1 MPEQLKSFRIQDALS
16 SCCANEH
23 LNPETMEEI
32 GCDRQLVFSALSS
45 WFGRDG
51 KADSHLEEFNQMVRD
66 RLAPIILQT
75 VGGDA
80 LPLKYT
86 WYMVGICEVPFLSPV
101 LTKIAHPPENMSGYL
116 AVIWAMRLLS
126 EVFFLSLL
134 GIFATR
140 LNLKL
145 CKLGQRWTPYVS
157 KICLSIV
164 LSQVAILAVTIFWT
178 GFASC
183 VRNTAEDNLL
193 PILPVSLLI
202 ACLCALFCSQ
212 GSPRGA
218 HVAHVEAYGEG
229 TQRMGK
235 CVRPQVLARTLGGA
249 TLGLP
254 GAEELLQQLGDYSA
268 KVANLEK
275 TSPLERQRTLVA
287 LSRLASALDRRSPR
301 LFEALEAAGVVT
313 RVHFQAPAE
322 KCWSIWKSN
331 MQQTLMM
338 NDCLYRAKGHTKW
351 LFPSLDVDEYLN
363 LRVVPDASQQS
374 QNIASFLDEQVEK
387 YMPGQKV
394 KAISFTKFRFARA
407 SPGFLEISSMHRA
420 FEPESEWSKYAV
432 QTSSVQEV
440 GIHQVLWGEG
450 TNVSVS
456 VQEGSVNHYRHP
468 NLPETKR
475 KEFAHVLDELL
486 LGQVSQ
492 VEDALQQR
500 FGSEWRGVLDNAS
513 KAEEPA
519 LLSQSTLVAFLRRS
533 SPRALPRSFLSYLQL
548 AATTCDDAGRLRN
561 VVNAQLKELLW
572 IGADGRA
579 LLWTLPA
586 EELASL
592 VGSLAKLLGD
602 PESLAPR
609 SRARLRRG
617 LRSLQCD
624 QTGAAL
630 PRGWQRPLEASS
642 GGPPSASDLRT
653 CGRPVERHVG
663 TGGRTGPRLGRCFVR
678 EVWAGG

>member
-1 MPEQLKSFRIQDALS
+1 MNLARDMDVSYTSEEVCQANSSLSSSQTGGFVSTRSLSQWLEPRLLRGANLHHCIVGWRTYLAQREPRSLGDLRLSRVTKRIDNFLSHDWQTAGWLKALTLVVLFNSRAAAIATWIVTLVIALFRILDLFPQSTWTVFLAHATFLLFLCFWQKIRSLWRPRMVFLDRLCIAQNDPSLKEKGILGLAAFLDCSRELTILWSPRYFRRLWCIYELATYFRRKNMRKPLQVMPVTLALFIAVNALSWCIMVAWYHLIKESNFESWNYGTYLNTIAGVACVALASIMVPWTYYLGLQLMTDLQEMPEQLKSFRIQDALS

-229 TQRMGK
+229 AEGHTAAAQLEGSRAGPSA
-235 CVRPQVLARTLGGA
+235 RHGLAALGPI
-249 TLGLP
+249 L
-254 GAEELLQQLGDYSA
+254 ELSTHGT
-268 KVANLEK
+268 ANTE
-275 TSPLERQRTLVA
+275 
-287 LSRLASALDRRSPR
+287 D
-301 LFEALEAAGVVT
+301 FEA
-313 RVHFQAPAE
+313 
-322 KCWSIWKSN
+322 K
-331 MQQTLMM
+331 
-338 NDCLYRAKGHTKW
+338 
-351 LFPSLDVDEYLN
+351 DE
-363 LRVVPDASQQS
+363 
-374 QNIASFLDEQVEK
+374 DEESV
-387 YMPGQKV
+387 
-394 KAISFTKFRFARA
+394 
-407 SPGFLEISSMHRA
+407 
-420 FEPESEWSKYAV
+420 FE
-432 QTSSVQEV
+432 
-440 GIHQVLWGEG
+440 L
-450 TNVSVS
+450 
-456 VQEGSVNHYRHP
+456 
-468 NLPETKR
+468 
-475 KEFAHVLDELL
+475 
-486 LGQVSQ
+486 
-492 VEDALQQR
+492 
-500 FGSEWRGVLDNAS
+500 
-513 KAEEPA
+513 
-519 LLSQSTLVAFLRRS
+519 
-533 SPRALPRSFLSYLQL
+533 
-548 AATTCDDAGRLRN
+548 
-561 VVNAQLKELLW
+561 
-572 IGADGRA
+572 
-579 LLWTLPA
+579 
-586 EELASL
+586 
-592 VGSLAKLLGD
+592 
-602 PESLAPR
+602 
-609 SRARLRRG
+609 
-617 LRSLQCD
+617 
-624 QTGAAL
+624 
-630 PRGWQRPLEASS
+630 
-642 GGPPSASDLRT
+642 
-653 CGRPVERHVG
+653 
-663 TGGRTGPRLGRCFVR
+663 
-678 EVWAGG
+678 